1 MQREKLKKFLIQM
14 KDVGFTDIPDLH
26 KKMKDA
32 GHSGRQKMTC
42 PPKPAVS
49 RPLTPEHSDGERA
62 GEAMRENEEQGLD
75 GVKNNKKRVPF
86 DKAALLAELRKK
98 YSACK
103 MCPLSKS
110 RTKIVFGEGNPA
122 ADLMFIGE
130 GPGFDEDHKG
140 MPFIGRAGQLLTKI
154 LENGMKIGRDDV
166 YITNIVK
173 CHPMKDPSN
182 PEKRGNDRPPDI
194 LEVQKCFHILLAQI
208 RIIRPK
214 VICSLGAP
222 ATKVILGREIGI
234 SQVRG
239 KIFDIRIL
247 PDEPQFEVKVVPTFH
262 PAYLLRNPPAKKPA
276 WEDIKVIMRL
286 LEMSAG

>member
-1 MQREKLKKFLIQM
+1 
-14 KDVGFTDIPDLH
+14 
-26 KKMKDA
+26 
-32 GHSGRQKMTC
+32 
-42 PPKPAVS
+42 
-49 RPLTPEHSDGERA
+49 
-62 GEAMRENEEQGLD
+62 
-75 GVKNNKKRVPF
+75 
-86 DKAALLAELRKK
+86 
-98 YSACK
+98 

-173 CHPMKDPSN
+173 CHPMKDPLN

-214 VICSLGAP
+214 VICSLGSP

-286 LEMSAG
+286 LGRAG

>member
-1 MQREKLKKFLIQM
+1 MQREKLRKFLLQM

-26 KKMKDA
+26 KKMKVA
-32 GHSGRQKMTC
+32 GLSGRQKMTC
-42 PPKPAVS
+42 PPSSAVS
-49 RPLTPEHSDGERA
+49 VDRRG
-62 GEAMRENEEQGLD
+62 NEEH
-75 GVKNNKKRVPF
+75 GVKDNKERVPF
-86 DKAALLAELRKK
+86 DKVTLLEKLRKK
-98 YSACK
+98 YSSCRN
-103 MCPLSKS
+103 CPLSKS
-110 RTKIVFGEGNPA
+110 RTKIVFGEGNPG
-122 ADLMFIGE
+122 ADLLFIGE

-140 MPFIGRAGQLLTKI
+140 RPFVGRAGQLLTKI
-154 LENGMKIGRDDV
+154 LENGMRIKRDDV

-194 LEVQKCFHILLAQI
+194 LEVQKCFHILLEQI

-239 KIFDIRIL
+239 KIFDIGIL
-247 PDEPQFEVKVVPTFH
+247 PDEPQFKLKVVPTFH

-286 LEMSAG
+286 LGRAG